1 MQYIFS
7 YHNSSVVS
15 FTAGLTLEQVK
26 KAGGLSGISA
36 MPRELNYPVMKG
48 DRWHDL
54 YDLIR
59 SVFTHLTQTKFI
71 QIPFIAPDKSLF
83 FSLKALSDIFLI
95 SPLNHMLWYSLE
107 VAQ

>member
-1 MQYIFS
+1 M
-7 YHNSSVVS
+7 
-15 FTAGLTLEQVK
+15 K

-59 SVFTHLTQTKFI
+59 SVFILAWYFLCTVKPQ
-71 QIPFIAPDKSLF
+71 LF
-83 FSLKALSDIFLI
+83 
-95 SPLNHMLWYSLE
+95 E
-107 VAQ
+107 VPGTAESF